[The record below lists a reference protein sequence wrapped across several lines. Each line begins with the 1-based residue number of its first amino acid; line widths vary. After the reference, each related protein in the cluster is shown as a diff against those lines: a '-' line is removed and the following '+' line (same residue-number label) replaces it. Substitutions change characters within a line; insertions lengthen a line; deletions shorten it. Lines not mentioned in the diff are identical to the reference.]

1 MATPGAD
8 AVSPAWKSQPA
19 SSGIPIVFLS
29 TDQNAGSRTGAELVI
44 RSSAPLADAMA
55 RTRAAIAEASGEIT
69 MDFQSFASTVAEG
82 LIRERL
88 MATLSSFF
96 GILATLIA
104 AIGLYGV
111 MSYLVARRTN
121 EIGVRMALGAN
132 RSQILS
138 LILRQSAGLLAVGL
152 AAGAILTIA
161 AGQTVKWLL
170 FGLKP
175 NDAGTL
181 ALAII
186 LLAIVT
192 QAASYLPARRAA
204 RLEPM
209 AALREE

>member
-1 MATPGAD
+1 
-8 AVSPAWKSQPA
+8 V
-19 SSGIPIVFLS
+19 
-29 TDQNAGSRTGAELVI
+29 
-44 RSSAPLADAMA
+44 
-55 RTRAAIAEASGEIT
+55 
-69 MDFQSFASTVAEG
+69 DFQSLAGAVADG

-132 RSQILS
+132 QSQIVS
-138 LILRQSAGLLAVGL
+138 LILRQSTGLLAVGL
-152 AAGAILTIA
+152 AAGAILSIA
-161 AGQTVKWLL
+161 AGQTVKSLL
-170 FGLKP
+170 FGLQP

-181 ALAII
+181 AVAIL
-186 LLAIVT
+186 LLAIMT

-204 RLEPM
+204 CLEPT

>member
-1 MATPGAD
+1 
-8 AVSPAWKSQPA
+8 
-19 SSGIPIVFLS
+19 
-29 TDQNAGSRTGAELVI
+29 
-44 RSSAPLADAMA
+44 
-55 RTRAAIAEASGEIT
+55 
-69 MDFQSFASTVAEG
+69 
-82 LIRERL
+82 
-88 MATLSSFF
+88 
-96 GILATLIA
+96 LIA

-111 MSYLVARRTN
+111 MSYVVARRTN

-132 RSQILS
+132 RSQILW

-161 AGQTVKWLL
+161 AGQPVKSLL
-170 FGLKP
+170 FGLQP

-181 ALAII
+181 ALAIL

-204 RLEPM
+204 GLEPT